1 LRFISFQNQ
10 IHSKKRSELVKII
23 CPECSISEE
32 LQIPKKI
39 INQSKQLTTVSIPS
53 NLICEHSFQVFIDKN
68 FHIRGY
74 QKVDFDF
81 SALEFYEDNPTDM
94 ESYEAPQS
102 DYIINYKL
110 SKIIKFSI
118 KALRKITKNSEILGT
133 ALFFEKGKV
142 IYSSLPEKAFLRAVD
157 ETEYRHDLNLNNFKT
172 SFIILNNYQK
182 LISSILE
189 IEGHKLMIYLLVT
202 YDLDFISC
210 DSLMRRI
217 INKILR
223 LYLQLLHFKG
233 RKGEYW
239 VYSNICPD
247 KVLNDSEKIKLESLN
262 IETSKSKILN
272 LEEIKKISEFY
283 EFEGKVYISKEYVE
297 LMRGLS
303 VTLKSARTFI
313 DMLNRT
319 SK

>member
-10 IHSKKRSELVKII
+10 IHRKKRSELVKII
-23 CPECSISEE
+23 CPECNSSEE

-53 NLICEHSFQVFIDKN
+53 NLICEHSFQAFIDKN

-133 ALFFEKGKV
+133 GLFFEKGKV
-142 IYSSLPEKAFLRAVD
+142 IYSSLPEQPFLRALD
-157 ETEYRHDLNLNNFKT
+157 ETELRHDVNLNNFKT
-172 SFIILNNYQK
+172 SFTLLNNYQK
-182 LISSILE
+182 LISSVLE
-189 IEGHKLMIYLLVT
+189 IEGHKLMLYLLVT
-202 YDLDFISC
+202 YDLDFSTS
-210 DSLMRRI
+210 DSLMRKI
-217 INKILR
+217 INKILK
-223 LYLQLLHFKG
+223 LYLQLIHFKR
-233 RKGEYW
+233 RKGDYW
-239 VYSNICPD
+239 VYSKVCPE
-247 KVLNDSEKIKLESLN
+247 KVLYNSEKVKLESLN
-262 IETSKSKILN
+262 IEISKSKILN
-272 LEEIKKISEFY
+272 LQEIKKISEFY
-283 EFEGKVYISKEYVE
+283 EFEGRVYISKEFVE

-303 VTLKSARTFI
+303 VTLKSARTFVG
-313 DMLNRT
+313 MLNHT
-319 SK
+319 PK